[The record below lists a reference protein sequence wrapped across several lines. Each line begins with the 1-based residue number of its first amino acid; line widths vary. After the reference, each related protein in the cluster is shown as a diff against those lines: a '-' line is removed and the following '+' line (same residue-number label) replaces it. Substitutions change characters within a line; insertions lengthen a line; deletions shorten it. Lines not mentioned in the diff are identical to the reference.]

1 MPSTTNYIFED
12 RTAKFLKDVAVQ
24 ELIKTGK
31 ALITN
36 LRNDRDKREI
46 EYDFNDYSSQTNE
59 PILRDN
65 SAYFN
70 DVLPIVNVA
79 FVSTEFIDQS
89 GQIVN
94 VPELEN
100 NEPSRFNIELCSI
113 RLSGSK
119 KVVKTELLNESGTIK
134 EIVSTPDKR
143 FTISGVLVGTNDANP
158 IDLLP
163 EDGKPIK
170 EMEQLVEI
178 CDANISINIESNYL
192 DKFGIR
198 KCVIESF
205 DFPQE
210 TEWKNLQ
217 RFTLNCVADDD
228 DLVIL

>member
-163 EDGKPIK
+163 EDGKRIK